1 MNQTSQQVF
10 PDFSII
16 DWSAFLWSSAIAWVV
31 SILVYAFLHFA
42 GVSVVAAH
50 PAALAAVCPI
60 IFLVL
65 GRDRSRSEFNQKITL
80 SLCLRF
86 LVTFTIAASLQGAIL
101 GNLLKINSLH
111 EYLVF
116 LPAAITGVVILYLVA
131 ALWVFPLPGSKAVRM
146 EVSITVLFTAMVAL
160 RFAYLGLPELMEQ
173 EAYYWNY
180 AQHPALSYLDH
191 PPMVAVLIW
200 LGTKLWGVSE
210 FGIRFG
216 AFLCW
221 LVTAFFSYR
230 LTVKVFDR
238 QAAAGAILLLAVLP
252 LYFGVGFLMTPD
264 APLHAAWSALLY
276 FGYRALIE
284 NDSASWAGIG
294 ISLGLGLLSKY
305 TIVLLGP
312 PFLLFMLIDRRARRW
327 FLKPAPYWAL
337 LLTIVIFSPVLIWNM
352 QHEWVSFLFQ
362 SAKRISSTPV
372 ISTPDLI
379 GHIALMLTPAGGI
392 GVLLFFLVGKKLFR
406 SSQAQEKADSLQN
419 IDRAYLLL
427 LFLSLLPFALFF
439 TISFTREVK
448 LNWTSPIWLALL
460 PFLGCTVTSV
470 YGRFCSIC
478 LMAVHELWRVTIP
491 VLILVIGVALHYV
504 TLGLPGVPHPPGP
517 FLMGWDGL
525 AAEVETL
532 ADKVESESGERPIVV
547 GMDHYQITSGLAFYR
562 TKNAYKNS
570 LPNKLAGIEQSVGW
584 HLFGHN
590 SRMYRM
596 WFDAKDWQP
605 VDVIAVASKKS
616 RLEEQSFTAGVVFD
630 SEILPLI
637 ARKEGQEVRRFYYRL
652 ISADSF
658 DGK

>member
-1 MNQTSQQVF
+1 MNRTPPSVF
-10 PDFSII
+10 LDLAII
-16 DWSAFLWSSAIAWVV
+16 DWSVFLRSTVLALVV
-31 SILVYAFLHFA
+31 SIPLYVFLRFT
-42 GVSVVAAH
+42 GVPLLAAH
-50 PAALAAVCPI
+50 PAALAGACPI
-60 IFLVL
+60 IFLL
-65 GRDRSRSEFNQKITL
+65 LRRAGSGGKIDQKITL
-80 SLCLRF
+80 SLFFRF
-86 LVTFTIAASLQGAIL
+86 LVAFTIAASLQGAVL
-101 GNLLKINSLH
+101 GHLLSINSLP
-111 EYLVF
+111 EYLRIV
-116 LPAAITGVVILYLVA
+116 PAAFTGVLILNLIL
-131 ALWVFPLPGSKAVRM
+131 ALWVFPPPGSNAVRM
-146 EVSITVLFTAMVAL
+146 QTSVSILCAAMVVL

-200 LGTKLWGVSE
+200 MGTKLWGVSE
-210 FGIRFG
+210 FGVRFA

-221 LVTAFFSYR
+221 LVTAFFSYQ
-230 LTVKVFDR
+230 LSVKVFDR
-238 QAAAGAILLLAVLP
+238 QAAAGAAFLLATLP

-284 NDSASWAGIG
+284 NDSTSWAGIG

-327 FLKPAPYWAL
+327 FFRPGPYWAL
-337 LLTIVIFSPVLIWNM
+337 LLTLVLFSPVLIWNM

-362 SAKRISSTPV
+362 SAKRISSDPV
-372 ISTPDLI
+372 ISTPALI
-379 GHIALMLTPAGGI
+379 GHITLMLTPAGVI
-392 GVLLFFLVGKKLFR
+392 GALLFFLFGKKIFR
-406 SSQAQEKADSLQN
+406 SAQTHEEADSRRNL
-419 IDRAYLLL
+419 DRTYLLL
-427 LFLSLLPFALFF
+427 VLLALLPFALFF
-439 TISFTREVK
+439 SISFTREVK
-448 LNWTSPIWLALL
+448 LNWTSPIWLAVL

-478 LMAVHELWRVTIP
+478 LMAVHELWRLTLP
-491 VLILVIGVALHYV
+491 LLIMVFAVALHYV

-517 FLMGWDGL
+517 FLIGWDEL

-562 TKNAYKNS
+562 TKNAH
-570 LPNKLAGIEQSVGW
+570 NKGLSNKSAGRNESVGW
-584 HLFGHN
+584 HLFGYN
-590 SRMYRM
+590 SRMYQM

-616 RLEEQSFTAGVVFD
+616 RLEKSSFKSEVVFD
-630 SEILPLI
+630 SEILPLN

-658 DGK
+658 GGK